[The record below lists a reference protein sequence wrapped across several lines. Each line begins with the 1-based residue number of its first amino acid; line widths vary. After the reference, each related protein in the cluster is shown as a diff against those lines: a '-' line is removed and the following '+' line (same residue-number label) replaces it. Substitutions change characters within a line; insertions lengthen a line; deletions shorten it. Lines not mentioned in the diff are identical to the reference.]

1 MKDLARVFVVN
12 PKARAL
18 VVLLL
23 VVPLSIYLGTST
35 VRRGLLYDVEV
46 FAPSLVLGV
55 AVGLRTWS
63 RKWFGHT
70 RAIGV
75 ALTSQT
81 QSLMYLVWR

>member
-1 MKDLARVFVVN
+1 MFIEN

-35 VRRGLLYDVEV
+35 VRRGLLYYFEV

-55 AVGLRTWS
+55 AVGLWTWS
-63 RKWFGHT
+63 WKLFGYAV
-70 RAIGV
+70 AIGV
-75 ALTSQT
+75 ALTSLT
-81 QSLMYLVWR
+81 QSLMYLLWR